1 MKHSRG
7 GILAHATKIR
17 RKRKKNK
24 YGGNFSRV
32 SQDKRQS
39 FSCFKVE
46 AIKKVKSFVT
56 VR

>member
-7 GILAHATKIR
+7 GILAHAEKIR

-32 SQDKRQS
+32 SQIKDKVFLVLKLRLLKKL
-39 FSCFKVE
+39 KVL
-46 AIKKVKSFVT
+46 SP
-56 VR
+56 